1 MKTFV
6 AILIVFAFASNYA
19 DAQSTFSKDRIEE
32 AVKNYLISQTNDDI
46 EVEVV
51 QSVKPISFSEKNIKA
66 IFAHDFRNFKG
77 LGKVTLEF
85 YDGSKKIHSEQI
97 RVKINKFKML
107 PVSSRVILSGT
118 TIDNSDV
125 VWKRIDVT
133 NYNESELFQSKDI
146 IGKVTKNGIAKDTPF
161 NVKDLSSDMIIKRGQ
176 NIYIIAQSGAVQIK
190 TIGTAL
196 QNGGVGDFIRVKRE
210 GQGNAVLVGEVD
222 MNGAVILRS
231 ARASLK

>member
-1 MKTFV
+1 MK
-6 AILIVFAFASNYA
+6 INIH
-19 DAQSTFSKDRIEE
+19 KIEE
-32 AVKNYLISQTNDDI
+32 EEINLGIELLEALYSELGEESESINFLSATFLKSIFELGKTVFYMISLEDKANIGFFTLTTSQAIYAGGQYGIIDEMYVI
-46 EVEVV
+46 PKYRSMKIGSSIIHE
-51 QSVKPISFSEKNIKA
+51 IKNIGKE
-66 IFAHDFRNFKG
+66 KG
-77 LGKVTLEF
+77 
-85 YDGSKKIHSEQI
+85 
-97 RVKINKFKML
+97 
-107 PVSSRVILSGT
+107 
-118 TIDNSDV
+118 
-125 VWKRIDVT
+125 WKRIDVT